1 MSRFP
6 LLLNVAGVHLAA
18 GVLAGAVGVFAGAF
32 AGGAGAF
39 AGALAGAAG
48 ALAGA
53 TGALVGALTGA
64 LAGALTGAAGAFAG
78 ALAGAFLRKP
88 RRSSSALSASPL
100 DPINCRNILN
110 KFMKCKREHGN
121 VL

>member
-6 LLLNVAGVHLAA
+6 LFLNVAGVHFAA

-39 AGALAGAAG
+39 AGALAGATG
-48 ALAGA
+48 ALA
-53 TGALVGALTGA
+53 GALTGA
-64 LAGALTGAAGAFAG
+64 LAGALAGAAGAFAG

-100 DPINCRNILN
+100 DPINCRNILT
-110 KFMKCKREHGN
+110 KFMTCKKEHDN